1 MQCLKRKNNL
11 ILIICCVISL
21 LPAIYFSFRKD
32 GLFCDEIWTYGIAN
46 STSHYALEPLA
57 IHNQNSNG
65 WMSGKYFSDYL
76 EVNTGEEFDYNAV
89 IQNSKVDSHPA
100 LYYYI
105 LHTVSSFFPNT
116 FSKWYG
122 LIPNI
127 LIFIIALIYF
137 NKLCLL
143 VFKKP
148 WAYFVPTIWAIS
160 AAGIN
165 DVIFIRMY
173 MLATLFSIMFTY
185 YFWVFMC
192 KKKILIRNYIG
203 LGLSIALGILSEFT
217 LIPYFGIIA
226 VLYLIFLIIKR
237 EFKKALPLLGTAIIG
252 ISLGNILY
260 PAFFTSLIGNLLGKQ
275 GYMDFAGKIKDQS
288 QNVKIFIEHLNK
300 MLFGG
305 YFSIVILLFLCLIIG
320 CIIKRY
326 WDISIKTT
334 SGEIFIDFLERK
346 KKKNRITIP
355 TEYIA
360 CFITLIAISFSFI
373 LIARASNL
381 NDNYGARVIYQL
393 CPLIIF
399 VLYYIFYRICQKF
412 ECRKIL
418 AVCLLSM
425 AMVLS
430 ITSILDFGIL
440 WLFKGYNTT
449 IAMSHEDKDKD
460 CIYLYSK
467 SSWNDLYAPAN
478 VLANYDEIYF
488 FATDDLKQN
497 LEPILNSRKNDNPV
511 VLGFLTNIRD
521 PENTNNLFNTIN
533 VNNDYNFT
541 FKYSLPYLSP
551 DTAIVFYQLNKQIAQ

>member
-1 MQCLKRKNNL
+1 MQFIRGKNNL

-21 LPAIYFSFRKD
+21 LPAIYFSFQKD

-46 STSHYALEPLA
+46 STNHYALDPLA
-57 IHNQNSNG
+57 IHNQNNSG
-65 WMSGKYFSDYL
+65 WITGKYFSDYL
-76 EVNTGEEFDYNAV
+76 KVNTGEGFDYNAV

-105 LHTVSSFFPNT
+105 LHTISSLFPNT
-116 FSKWYG
+116 FSKWFG

-127 LIFIIALIYF
+127 LIFIIALVYF

-185 YFWVFMC
+185 YFWEFMC
-192 KKKILIRNYIG
+192 RKRFSVKNYFG
-203 LGLSIALGILSEFT
+203 LVITISMGILTEFT

-226 VLYLIFLIIKR
+226 ILYLIFLGLKK
-237 EFKKALPLLGTAIIG
+237 EFKKAFSLLATAVIG
-252 ISLGNILY
+252 IFLGNVLY
-260 PAFFTSLIGNLLGKQ
+260 PDFFTSLAGNLLGKQ
-275 GYMDFAGKIKDQS
+275 GYMDFAGKIKYQS
-288 QNVKIFIEHLNK
+288 QNVEIFLGHLNK

-305 YFSIVILLFLCLIIG
+305 YFPVVLILFFGLVIG

-326 WDISIKTT
+326 WDISIKST
-334 SGEIFIDFLERK
+334 SEEVFIDFFAAK
-346 KKKNRITIP
+346 KKKNRIIIS
-355 TEYIA
+355 TEHIA
-360 CFITLIAISFSFI
+360 CSIVLIAISFSFM
-373 LIARASNL
+373 LITRASNL

-393 CPLIIF
+393 CPLVIF
-399 VLYYIFYRICQKF
+399 VLYYIFYKLCQRF

-418 AVCLLSM
+418 AICF
-425 AMVLS
+425 LS
-430 ITSILDFGIL
+430 IATILSAASVKNFGIL

-449 IAMSHEDKDKD
+449 IDMSQKDKDKD

-467 SSWNDLYAPAN
+467 SMWNDLYAPAN
-478 VLANYDEIYF
+478 VLENYNEIYF
-488 FATDDLKQN
+488 LAIEDLEQN
-497 LEPILNSRKNDNPV
+497 LEPILKARKNNDPV
-511 VLGFLTNIRD
+511 ILGFLTNIKD
-521 PENTNNLFNTIN
+521 PVNTNNIFNTIN
-533 VNNDYNFT
+533 INNHYDFS
-541 FKYSLPYLSP
+541 FKYSLPYLNP
-551 DTAIVFYQLNKQIAQ
+551 DTAIVFYQLNKQIVQ